1 MSFLAPLY
9 LLAAVAIG
17 LPILFHLIQR
27 RPRGEQLFS
36 SLMFLSPSPPRMVR
50 RSRLDQWLLLLLRA
64 LALIAIAFAFMR
76 PFFRSSD
83 STLVGELGRQR
94 LILVDT
100 SASMQRSGAWDKAV
114 ALINATLDESTP
126 QDLVA
131 LYRFDSSLTPVV
143 SFDTIKET
151 PRPERINLLRKSL
164 ASLKPTWLSTD
175 MGRGL
180 TVAAEAIQGAVND
193 QSEQES
199 IGGEIIVISD
209 FAGNI
214 SLSQLEDFDW
224 PKSVRV
230 VPQVIDVSNKNNAT
244 LTALDI
250 TGTDKAE
257 EEGLRVLIHNAADS
271 ENSQFRLQFVDNS
284 DRVLKVL
291 DTPYQVNANE
301 LRIIRLTEIPA
312 DATSV
317 QLLGDA
323 DPTDNRVY
331 FSVPKKRPTYV
342 WICQG
347 AAEKPELQ
355 LGYFVE
361 RIPLGSSTMEVFF
374 KQVTPTD
381 LTTSPDAKEVSLV
394 IADASLDEAAATALR
409 SYIEAGGKVVW
420 ALDQPVNDSNRQRLE
435 TALKAMLA
443 DQPAQITEGAV
454 GDYAM
459 WNRIE
464 FQHPLF
470 APFADARYNDFTKL
484 RTWRYRD
491 IKIDNQDVSRSLV
504 TFDNG
509 APAILELDI
518 GAGNC
523 WLLASGW
530 QPAESQLAL
539 STKFVP
545 LMLGIFRYSS
555 DAVKWPETV
564 FVGQS
569 LPAIE
574 NTTCQKSSGTAL
586 EAVAGN
592 WTFADP
598 GIYLLNKGEEIST
611 LSVNVVPSE
620 FQLSQLDPDR
630 LEQLGL
636 NLGALPTAEVVA
648 NSQRQLRNL
657 ELENQQQVWR
667 WCIALAILFVAME
680 TLWSSVASTRA
691 AAAT

>member
-36 SLMFLSPSPPRMVR
+36 SLMFLSPSPPKMVR

-100 SASMQRSGAWDKAV
+100 SASMQRSGAWDQAV
-114 ALINATLDESTP
+114 ARIKATLDESTP

-151 PRPERINLLRKSL
+151 PRPERLKILRKSL

-180 TVAAEAIQGAVND
+180 TVAAEALQSAVND
-193 QSEQES
+193 QNAQES

-230 VPQVIDVSNKNNAT
+230 VPQVVAVSNRNNAT
-244 LTALDI
+244 LTALDV
-250 TGTDKAE
+250 TSTDKAE
-257 EEGLRVLIHNAADS
+257 AEDLRVLIHNAADS
-271 ENSQFRLQFVDNS
+271 ENSQFRLQFLDS
-284 DRVLKVL
+284 TDRVLKVL
-291 DTPYQVNANE
+291 DTPYQVNADDF
-301 LRIIRLTEIPA
+301 RIIRLTDIPT

-317 QLLGDA
+317 QLLDDI
-323 DPTDNRVY
+323 DPIDNRVY

-347 AAEKPELQ
+347 SAEKPETQ

-374 KQVTPTD
+374 KKIAPTD
-381 LTTSPDAKEVSLV
+381 LTTPPDAKEVSLV
-394 IADASLDEAAATALR
+394 IADASLDAAAANALR
-409 SYIEAGGKVVW
+409 SYVEAGGKVVW
-420 ALDQPVNDSNRQRLE
+420 ALDQPINESNRQRLE
-435 TALKAMLA
+435 TALRAMLA
-443 DQPAQITEGAV
+443 DQSAQITEGIV

-470 APFADARYNDFTKL
+470 SPFADARYSDFTKL

-491 IKIDNQDVSRSLV
+491 IKIENQDARKSIV

-518 GAGNC
+518 GEGNC

-555 DAVKWPETV
+555 DSVKWPETV

-569 LPAIE
+569 LPAFE
-574 NTTCQKSSGTAL
+574 NTTCQKASGAAL
-586 EAVAGN
+586 VAAMGT
-592 WTFADP
+592 WTFAEP
-598 GIYLLNKGEEIST
+598 GIYQLKKSEEISA

-648 NSQRQLRNL
+648 NNQRQLRNL

-667 WCIALAILFVAME
+667 WCIALAVLFVVLE